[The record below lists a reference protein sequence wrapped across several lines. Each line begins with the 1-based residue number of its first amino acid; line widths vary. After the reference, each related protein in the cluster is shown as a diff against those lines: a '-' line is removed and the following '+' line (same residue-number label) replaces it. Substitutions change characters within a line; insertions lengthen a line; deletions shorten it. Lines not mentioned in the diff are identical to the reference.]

1 MVSPRHRSELAGRIL
16 ACSSKTYATVNT
28 SPDPRSADVV
38 AHALSEPGVEVLHS
52 RLAQPLQAERSIYC
66 VAHRL
71 RRGGIGEVGDS
82 ILKCMV
88 SCLSPG
94 AGRLADDAP
103 E

>member
-1 MVSPRHRSELAGRIL
+1 M
-16 ACSSKTYATVNT
+16 
-28 SPDPRSADVV
+28 
-38 AHALSEPGVEVLHS
+38 SEPGVEVLLS
-52 RLAQPLQAERSIYC
+52 RLVQPLQPERLIYF

-82 ILKCMV
+82 ILKRMV